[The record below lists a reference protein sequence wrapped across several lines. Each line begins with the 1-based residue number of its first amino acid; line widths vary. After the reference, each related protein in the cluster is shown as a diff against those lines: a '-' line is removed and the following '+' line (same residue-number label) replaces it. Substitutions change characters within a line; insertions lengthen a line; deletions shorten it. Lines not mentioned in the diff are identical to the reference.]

1 MRLMHSVLAVVFFA
15 SVFAGVCASA
25 QARTQ
30 TPFGDTPGCSTVFL
44 SMTAA
49 GGSCE

>member
-1 MRLMHSVLAVVFFA
+1 MRLLFSVLAVVLFA

-30 TPFGDTPGCSTVFL
+30 TPAGDTPGCSTVFL

-49 GGSCE
+49 GGSCS

>member
-1 MRLMHSVLAVVFFA
+1 MRLKFSVLTVVFFA

-25 QARTQ
+25 QARPQ
-30 TPFGDTPGCSTVFL
+30 LPAGDTSCSTVFL

-49 GGSCE
+49 GSSCE